1 MSDRTALPVCD
12 ADSHLMEPPN
22 WLEGY
27 ADPRIR
33 ERLKPVGLVDSEVMS
48 KVIAAAERRLAGK
61 EPETEALLKSDPR
74 HSMQRGWMGLG
85 AMEGSERGELLD
97 LMGVSYQLVFPT
109 LALTQFARTRDLD
122 LLYGGSTALNRGMV
136 DFCSSD
142 DRLLPVGYL
151 PLTDP
156 ERALALAKEAVTL
169 GSRALW
175 VPSDAPGEISPAH
188 TDFDPIWSVLQ
199 EARVPIVLHVG
210 GGALLPKAYHRNGR
224 PLPKDWSGGG
234 ENLRAKDFP
243 VLHQSP
249 ERFLSCMVLDGVFER
264 FPELRCGAIELG
276 AAWVPALLQHVDAA
290 AEYFGKYEPSLKDLS
305 LKPSDYL
312 RRQVRFT
319 PLVFENVEWL
329 IESAGAELFLF
340 STDYPHPEG
349 GRDPFGK
356 FEASLG
362 KTAVEQRRLFYAE
375 NFLHLMQ
382 IEAA

>member
-1 MSDRTALPVCD
+1 MSQRTSLPVCD

-27 ADPRIR
+27 ADPGIR
-33 ERLKPVGLVDSEVMS
+33 ERLEPVGLVDSELMS
-48 KVIAAAERRLAGK
+48 KVIAATQRRLAGE
-61 EPETEALLKSDPR
+61 EPEIEALLKSDPS
-74 HSMQRGWMGLG
+74 HSMQKGWMGLG

-109 LALTQFARTRDLD
+109 LAMTQFRRTRDLD
-122 LLYGGSTALNRGMV
+122 LLYGGSPAVNRGMV
-136 DFCSSD
+136 DFCSPD
-142 DRLLPVGYL
+142 HRLLPIGFL

-156 ERALALAKEAVTL
+156 ERALALAKEAVDL

-175 VPSDAPGEISPAH
+175 VPSDAPGDISPAH

-199 EARVPIVLHVG
+199 EARIPIVLHVG
-210 GGALLPKAYHRNGR
+210 GGALLPKPYHRNGR

-234 ENLRAKDFP
+234 ENLRMKDFP

-312 RRQVRFT
+312 RRQLRVT
-319 PLVFENVEWL
+319 PLVFEDVEWL
-329 IESAGAELFLF
+329 IHSAGPELFLF

-349 GRDPFGK
+349 GSDPFGR

-362 KTAVEQRRLFYAE
+362 STGVEERKQFYAE

>member
-1 MSDRTALPVCD
+1 MTERTSLPVCD

-27 ADPRIR
+27 ADPGIR
-33 ERLKPVGLVDSEVMS
+33 DRLMPVGLVDGDVMS
-48 KVIAAAERRLAGK
+48 KVIGAAQRRLAGK
-61 EPETEALLKSDPR
+61 EPDAEKLLKADPA
-74 HSMQRGWMGLG
+74 HSMQKGWLGLG

-97 LMGVSYQLVFPT
+97 LMRVSWQLVFPT

-142 DRLLPVGYL
+142 ERLLPIGFL

-156 ERALALAKEAVTL
+156 ARALALAKEAVAR

-188 TDFDPIWSVLQ
+188 VDFDPVWSVLQ
-199 EARVPIVLHVG
+199 EARVPMVLHVG
-210 GGALLPKAYHRNGR
+210 GGALLPKEYHRNGR
-224 PLPKDWSGGG
+224 PMPKDWAGGG
-234 ENLRAKDFP
+234 ENLRVKDFP
-243 VLHQSP
+243 VLHHSP
-249 ERFLSCMVLDGVFER
+249 ERFLSCLVLDGVFER
-264 FPELRCGAIELG
+264 FPKLHCGVIELG

-290 AEYFGKYEPSLKDLS
+290 AHNFGKFEPELKKLQ
-305 LKPSDYL
+305 LKPSEYL

-319 PLVFENVEWL
+319 PLVFEDVEWL
-329 IESAGAELFLF
+329 IDSAGPELFLF

-349 GRDPFGK
+349 GRDPFGR

-362 KTAVEQRRLFYAE
+362 KHGVAERKQFYAE

-382 IEAA
+382 ISA

>member
-1 MSDRTALPVCD
+1 MSERTSLPVCD

-27 ADPRIR
+27 ADPDIR
-33 ERLKPVGLVDSEVMS
+33 ERLAPVGLVDIEVMA
-48 KVIAAAERRLAGK
+48 KVVGAAQRRLAG
-61 EPETEALLKSDPR
+61 EDPDSEALLKSDPR
-74 HSMQRGWMGLG
+74 HSMQKGWLGLG

-109 LALTQFARTRDLD
+109 LSTTQFRRTRELD
-122 LLYGGSTALNRGMV
+122 LLYGGSRAVNRGMA

-142 DRLLPVGYL
+142 ARLLPIGFL
-151 PLTDP
+151 PLSDA
-156 ERALALAKEAVTL
+156 ERALSLAVESVAL

-175 VPSDAPGEISPAH
+175 VPSDAPAGISPAH
-188 TDFDPIWSVLQ
+188 TDFDPVWAVLQ
-199 EARVPIVLHVG
+199 EARIPLILHVG
-210 GGALLPKAYHRNGR
+210 GGALLPKEYHRNGR
-224 PLPKDWSGGG
+224 PLPKDWSGGK
-234 ENLRAKDFP
+234 ETLRMKDFP
-243 VLHQSP
+243 VLHHSP
-249 ERFLSCMVLDGVFER
+249 ERFLSCLVLDGVFER
-264 FPELRCGAIELG
+264 FPELRCGVIELG

-290 AEYFGKYEPSLKDLS
+290 AEYFGKFEPHLKDLS

-319 PLVFENVEWL
+319 PLVFEDVEWL
-329 IESAGAELFLF
+329 IRSAGPELFLF

-349 GRDPFGK
+349 GRDPFGS

-362 KTAVEQRRLFYAE
+362 EVQVDQRKQFYAE

-382 IEAA
+382 LETG

>member
-1 MSDRTALPVCD
+1 
-12 ADSHLMEPPN
+12 
-22 WLEGY
+22 
-27 ADPRIR
+27 
-33 ERLKPVGLVDSEVMS
+33 MS
-48 KVIAAAERRLAGK
+48 KVIAAAERRLAGE
-61 EPETEALLKSDPR
+61 EPAAEALLKSDPSY
-74 HSMQRGWMGLG
+74 SMQKGWMGLG

-109 LALTQFARTRDLD
+109 LAMSQFARTRDLD

-142 DRLLPVGYL
+142 ERLLPIGYL

-156 ERALALAKEAVTL
+156 QRARQLAAEALTL

-175 VPSDAPGEISPAH
+175 VPSDAPAGISPAH
-188 TDFDPIWSVLQ
+188 TDFDPVWSLLQ
-199 EARVPIVLHVG
+199 EAHVPIVLHVG
-210 GGALLPKAYHRNGR
+210 GGALLPKEYHRNGK
-224 PLPKDWSGGG
+224 PLPRDWSGGG
-234 ENLRAKDFP
+234 ETLRMKDFP

-264 FPELRCGAIELG
+264 FPELHCGVIELG

-290 AEYFGKYEPSLKDLS
+290 ATYFGKFEPIIKELS
-305 LKPSDYL
+305 LVPSDYL

-319 PLVFENVEWL
+319 PLVFEDVQWL
-329 IESAGAELFLF
+329 IDSAGPELFLF

-349 GRDPFGK
+349 GSDPFGS
-356 FEASLG
+356 FERSLG
-362 KTAVEQRRLFYAE
+362 TVGLEQRERFYAE

-382 IEAA
+382 LGDAATLR